1 MFVDFVFIFV
11 LINIVPT
18 IFTCGKCGHC
28 VEPKAKAK
36 NKNKNKGK
44 EMTAQFI
51 HVDTYSLVE
60 SKKTRVKKVK
70 GTDGN
75 LVNVEQKKTKGTISS
90 IIAEGMREP
99 DFCSHIKDPQDEII
113 YLYQNEET
121 LGRQFRLSD
130 IESYCEKV
138 REENKDELGRKLR
151 ADASLLLAGVASFKR
166 EEDQTMEDC
175 IQSDRFQVWM
185 HETLEFIKNEYA
197 ENLKVVKLD
206 FDEGHPHLHFYAV
219 NDKGSAKKLHD
230 GFRATDEFKKK
241 HKQEYKSTDKEQ
253 LKSLKLRENQ
263 VYKKAMSSYQDKY
276 QAHMKKVKYLKY
288 GPRRTRDT
296 RDEWLTKSA
305 NQKTAFNNEM
315 QANTI
320 LAEAN
325 EKKAEANSLVQRAK
339 AYKAKYKNLF
349 NQIKDKAIY
358 HIALYF
364 AKQEAKKAFEAQ
376 EKESKAERARLE
388 KENHKLTLELQKLQV
403 EKTDAYESMKEKLEA
418 KEEKNK
424 KLSEELETAK
434 LKLLPNIDN
443 GSSKEIKPK

>member
-1 MFVDFVFIFV
+1 
-11 LINIVPT
+11 
-18 IFTCGKCGHC
+18 
-28 VEPKAKAK
+28 
-36 NKNKNKGK
+36 
-44 EMTAQFI
+44 MTAQFI
-51 HVDTYSLVE
+51 HVETYSLVE

-70 GTDGN
+70 GKDGN
-75 LVNVEQKKTKGTISS
+75 MVNVEQKKTKGTISS

-99 DFCSHIKDPQDEII
+99 DFCSHIKDPQDEVI
-113 YLYQNEET
+113 YLYQNKET

-185 HETLEFIKNEYA
+185 HETLEFLKNEYA

-230 GFRATDEFKKK
+230 GFRATDKFKKDYK
-241 HKQEYKSTDKEQ
+241 LEYKSTDKEK

-263 VYKKAMSSYQDKY
+263 VYKKAMSNYQDKY
-276 QAHMKKVKYLKY
+276 QKHMQKVKYLKY

-305 NQKTAFNNEM
+305 NQKIAFNNEM
-315 QANTI
+315 QANTV

-349 NQIKDKAIY
+349 NEIRDKAIY
-358 HIALYF
+358 RIALYF
-364 AKQEAKKAFEAQ
+364 AKQEAKKTFEAQ
-376 EKESKAERARLE
+376 EKESKAERERLE
-388 KENHKLTLELQKLQV
+388 KENHKLTLALQKLEI
-403 EKTDAYESMKEKLEA
+403 EKSDAYQGMKEKLEE

-424 KLSEELETAK
+424 KLAEDLKVAKAK
-434 LKLLPNIDN
+434 LAQDIGDGLNKKIR
-443 GSSKEIKPK
+443 PK